1 MVRMNGGK
9 NLFGPEMLENP
20 FPVYH
25 ALRAAD
31 PVCWDPSLNVW
42 IVTRHADVSAV
53 MKDSRFSSDRVS
65 LARGR
70 YAERH
75 QPVFDLLSRV
85 MLQTDAPRHNRLRNL
100 VHNAFTRTTVEN
112 YEARIRSLCQGLLAP
127 GVETGAMEFVSEFA
141 APLPI
146 LVISEIVG
154 IPAED
159 RHQIKIWCDAFS
171 TVALNFYVHLS
182 DEQLDDCSAQIA
194 DFRAYLA
201 DKVEAARKSP
211 GPDLISSLV
220 LAADQDHALD
230 IDELIANCILLLNA
244 GNETTTCLLAN
255 GLGLLLQNP
264 DQMTLLRAE
273 PARIPDAIE
282 ELLRLEGPVQFL
294 GRVATKDLAVGGRR
308 IQAGQMV
315 LPVLA
320 AANRDPEIFDRPDKL
335 DINRVRAHQL
345 GFGTGPHQC
354 AGIQLARFEAKI
366 AFEELLKTV
375 GSMSI
380 DATTLK
386 HTKNFNMRCLSKLPL
401 ALA

>member
-1 MVRMNGGK
+1 MAYPNGGER
-9 NLFGPEMLENP
+9 LFGPEMLENP
-20 FPVYH
+20 FPVYR
-25 ALRAAD
+25 ALRDTD
-31 PVCWDPSLNVW
+31 PVCWDPALNAWV
-42 IVTRHADVSAV
+42 VTRHGDVSAV
-53 MKDSRFSSDRVS
+53 MKDNHFSSDRVS

-70 YAERH
+70 YAQRH
-75 QPVFDLLSRV
+75 QTVFELLSRV
-85 MLQTDAPRHNRLRNL
+85 MLQTDAPRHNRLRDL
-100 VHNAFTRTTVEN
+100 VHAAFTRTAVEN
-112 YEARIRSLCQGLLAP
+112 YENKIRTLCQTLMAP
-127 GVETGAMEFVSEFA
+127 GIEKGEIEFVSEFA

-159 RHQIKIWCDAFS
+159 RHQIKVWCDAFS

-182 DEQLDDCSAQIA
+182 DEQLDDCGAKIA
-194 DFRAYLA
+194 DFRAYLS
-201 DKVEAARKSP
+201 DKVETARRSP
-211 GPDLISSLV
+211 GPDLISSMV
-220 LAADQDHALD
+220 LAADQDRVLD
-230 IDELIANCILLLNA
+230 IDEVIANCILLLNA

-264 DQMTLLRAE
+264 DQMALLMAE
-273 PARIPDAIE
+273 PERIPDAVE
-282 ELLRLEGPVQFL
+282 EILRLEGPVQFL
-294 GRVATKDLAVGGRR
+294 GRVATADIAVSGST
-308 IQAGQMV
+308 ILAGQMV

-320 AANRDPEIFDRPDKL
+320 AANRDPEVFENPDNFDLKRP
-335 DINRVRAHQL
+335 RAHQL

-366 AFEELLKTV
+366 AFEEMLSTL

-380 DATTLK
+380 KADRLE